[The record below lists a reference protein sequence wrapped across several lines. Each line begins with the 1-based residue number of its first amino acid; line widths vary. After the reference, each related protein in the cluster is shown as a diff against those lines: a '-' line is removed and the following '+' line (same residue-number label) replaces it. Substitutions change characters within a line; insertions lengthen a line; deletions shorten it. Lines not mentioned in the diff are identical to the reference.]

1 MENPIR
7 KRLEEL
13 QISMRAAARILDL
26 SPTTVSRHCGGTRR
40 LSADNMELY
49 NVRLGIPMNKLREW
63 NKHIKGA
70 VNEAARKQKPDNL
83 R

>member
-1 MENPIR
+1 MTKKKICIAME
-7 KRLEEL
+7 E
-13 QISMRAAARILDL
+13 D
-26 SPTTVSRHCGGTRR
+26 
-40 LSADNMELY
+40 D

-63 NKHIKGA
+63 NKYIKGA